1 MKGIEQERVDREVAE
16 RQVEE
21 LSIEL
26 QEVTDKLNQ
35 RTEIVTEQNE
45 KLRKNTLELEQIR
58 VRLVHSD
65 RMATIGK
72 LVSGLAD
79 ELTEPVSFVSNN
91 ISSLSGYVSDLA
103 EIIAKQYSYID
114 NQKSFIACSKIREI
128 KKLKKKIN
136 LDFVLQDS
144 HKILIESV
152 DGIERIEQMLVELAD
167 FSTVENTELIEEDI
181 NQLLE
186 KALFLACS
194 ELRYKVEIVK
204 EYGQLPRVVC
214 DRGGMVQ
221 VFLNL
226 LINAAQAID
235 SKGIVTVRTGMH
247 SSMIW
252 VDIADTGPGI
262 SEQDLAEIFD
272 PFFTSKSPGKGAG
285 LGLHLVREVI
295 EAHDGRTN
303 VMSREGQGTTFRLM
317 LPVNNITESIA

>member
-1 MKGIEQERVDREVAE
+1 M
-16 RQVEE
+16 
-21 LSIEL
+21 
-26 QEVTDKLNQ
+26 
-35 RTEIVTEQNE
+35 
-45 KLRKNTLELEQIR
+45 
-58 VRLVHSD
+58 
-65 RMATIGK
+65 
-72 LVSGLAD
+72 
-79 ELTEPVSFVSNN
+79 
-91 ISSLSGYVSDLA
+91 
-103 EIIAKQYSYID
+103 
-114 NQKSFIACSKIREI
+114 
-128 KKLKKKIN
+128 
-136 LDFVLQDS
+136 LQDS

-152 DGIERIEQMLVELAD
+152 DGIERIEQMLVELAG

-186 KALFLACS
+186 RALFLASS

-204 EYGQLPRVVC
+204 EYGLLPRVVC

-285 LGLHLVREVI
+285 LGLHLVRVVI
-295 EAHDGRTN
+295 EAHDGRTI

-317 LPVNNITESIA
+317 LPVNNITESIV